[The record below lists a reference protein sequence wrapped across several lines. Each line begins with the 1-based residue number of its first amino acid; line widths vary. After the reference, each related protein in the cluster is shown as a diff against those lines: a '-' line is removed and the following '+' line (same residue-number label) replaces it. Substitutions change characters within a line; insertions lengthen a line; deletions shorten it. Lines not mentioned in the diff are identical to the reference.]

1 MGPAVYRVA
10 LVGGESSVPVARTRT
25 RGAAVRR
32 SRRSAR
38 GELAAGLVLLVLAG
52 ATGLYLDRH
61 AGTDGFD
68 RWAFSLVVMRYH
80 SPPLVAIADVGNP
93 AVVAVVGVVAALLVV
108 RRDRRR
114 ALACIAGPLLGGV
127 LAEYVLKPLV
137 DPRAGGLSFPSGHTV
152 GVAAI
157 VTVLLLALRRRA
169 RGVLAAL
176 GLILGVAACY
186 AVVAL
191 GWHSPTDAVA
201 GLAVGGGSVL
211 VVDGVVGHRWR
222 VPSR

>member
-1 MGPAVYRVA
+1 
-10 LVGGESSVPVARTRT
+10 
-25 RGAAVRR
+25 
-32 SRRSAR
+32 
-38 GELAAGLVLLVLAG
+38 VLAG
-52 ATGLYLDRH
+52 ASGLYIDRH
-61 AGTDGFD
+61 AGIDGFD
-68 RWAFSLVVMRYH
+68 RWAYSFVVMRYH

-114 ALACIAGPLLGGV
+114 ALACIAGPFLGGV

-137 DPRAGGLSFPSGHTV
+137 DPRADGLSFPSGHTV
-152 GVAAI
+152 GVAA
-157 VTVLLLALRRRA
+157 VVSVLLLVLPRRT
-169 RGVLAAL
+169 RGAVTAL
-176 GLILGVAACY
+176 GLILGMAACY

-211 VVDGVVGHRWR
+211 VVDGVVEVAQR
-222 VPSR
+222 PSEISSR